1 MKGDRGMNKA
11 ELVSDVSSKTGLSKK
26 DVGSVVDAMQDS
38 ITDTLAKGGK
48 VSLVGFGTFQ
58 VSNRKARV
66 GLNPRTREKI
76 QIPAC
81 TVPKFVAGKGL
92 KEKVR

>member
-1 MKGDRGMNKA
+1 MNKA
-11 ELVSDVSSKTGLSKK
+11 ELVDAISGKTDLTKK
-26 DVGSVVDAMQDS
+26 DVAKVVDALQE
-38 ITDTLAKGGK
+38 TVAKALAKGDK

-58 VSNRKARV
+58 VSKRKART
-66 GLNPRTREKI
+66 GLNPRTRETI
-76 QIPAC
+76 RIPAC

>member
-1 MKGDRGMNKA
+1 MNKA
-11 ELVSDVSSKTGLSKK
+11 ELVDAISGKTDLSKK
-26 DVGSVVDAMQDS
+26 DIARVIDAMQES
-38 ITDTLAKGGK
+38 IAKALAKGDK

-58 VSNRKARV
+58 VSKRKART
-66 GLNPRTREKI
+66 GLNPRTRETI
-76 QIPAC
+76 RIPAC

>member
-1 MKGDRGMNKA
+1 MNKA
-11 ELVSDVSSKTGLSKK
+11 ELVDAISGKTGLSKK
-26 DVGSVVDAMQDS
+26 DIASVIDAMQDS
-38 ITDTLAKGGK
+38 ITNTLVKGNK

-58 VSNRKARV
+58 VSKRKART
-66 GLNPRTREKI
+66 GLNPRTRATI

>member
-1 MKGDRGMNKA
+1 MNKA
-11 ELVSDVSSKTGLSKK
+11 ELVDAIASKTSMSKK
-26 DVGSVVDAMQDS
+26 DVTSVVDAMQDA
-38 ITDTLAKGGK
+38 ITDVLAKGNK

-58 VSNRKARV
+58 TSKRKART
-66 GLNPRTREKI
+66 GLNPRTRETI
-76 QIPAC
+76 HIPAC

>member
-1 MKGDRGMNKA
+1 MNKA
-11 ELVSDVSSKTGLSKK
+11 ELIETIASKTGLSKK
-26 DVGSVVDAMQDS
+26 AVASVIAAMQES
-38 ITDTLAKGGK
+38 ITDVLVKGNK

-58 VSNRKARV
+58 VSKRKART
-66 GLNPRTREKI
+66 GLNPRTRESI
-76 QIPAC
+76 RIPAC

>member
-1 MKGDRGMNKA
+1 MNKA
-11 ELVSDVSSKTGLSKK
+11 ELVDAISSKTGLSKK
-26 DVGSVVDAMQDS
+26 DISSAVDAMQKS
-38 ITDTLAKGGK
+38 IIDALVKGDK
-48 VSLVGFGTFQ
+48 VSLVGFGTFK
-58 VSNRKARV
+58 VSKRKART
-66 GLNPRTREKI
+66 GLNPRTRATI

>member
-1 MKGDRGMNKA
+1 MNKA
-11 ELVSDVSSKTGLSKK
+11 ELVDAISGKTSLSKK
-26 DVGSVVDAMQDS
+26 DVAGVIDAMQQTVSDALVRG
-38 ITDTLAKGGK
+38 DK

-58 VSNRKARV
+58 VSKRKART
-66 GLNPRTREKI
+66 GLNPRTRETI

>member
-1 MKGDRGMNKA
+1 MNKA
-11 ELVSDVSSKTGLSKK
+11 ELVDAISSKTSLSKK
-26 DVGSVVDAMQDS
+26 DVTSVVDAMQDV
-38 ITDTLAKGGK
+38 IADVLVKGNK

-58 VSNRKARV
+58 VSKRKART
-66 GLNPRTREKI
+66 GLNPRTREPI
-76 QIPAC
+76 RIAAC

>member
-1 MKGDRGMNKA
+1 MNKA
-11 ELVSDVSSKTGLSKK
+11 ELVGAISSKTDLSKK
-26 DVGSVVDAMQDS
+26 DIASVIDAMQES
-38 ITDTLAKGGK
+38 ITDVLVKGDK

-58 VSNRKARV
+58 VSKRKART
-66 GLNPRTREKI
+66 GLNPRTRETI

>member
-1 MKGDRGMNKA
+1 MNKA
-11 ELVSDVSSKTGLSKK
+11 ELVDAISSKTSLTKK
-26 DVGSVVDAMQDS
+26 DVTSVVEVMQEVIADA
-38 ITDTLAKGGK
+38 LVKGNK

-58 VSNRKARV
+58 VSKRKART
-66 GLNPRTREKI
+66 GLNPRTRETI
-76 QIPAC
+76 HIAAC